1 MAEGKDFIEVLVED
15 HREAELI
22 FDQIETLV
30 HGDLNG
36 PTALGQV
43 RELTNQVI
51 AELVRH
57 SVAEEENLYP
67 AVRDKLDDGDRIAEF
82 EIAQH
87 DEAERTMNELEV
99 LDPSTNEFVDTL
111 HRLEVQIREH
121 AGQEEAD
128 LLPALAALMSTDER
142 RDLAMKLEIAKAR
155 APTRPH
161 PSEPDRPTLADLL
174 EPGVTLVV
182 RVRYL
187 VASRPVR

>member
-1 MAEGKDFIEVLVED
+1 MAEGKDFIEVVIED

-30 HGDLNG
+30 HGESSG
-36 PTALGQV
+36 PSEVIQV
-43 RELTNQVI
+43 RDLTNLVI

-57 SVAEEENLYP
+57 SVAEEEYLYP
-67 AVRDKLDDGDRIAEF
+67 TVRARLDDGDRIAEF

-87 DEAERTMNELEV
+87 DEAERTMTELEGMH
-99 LDPSTNEFVDTL
+99 PFTREFVDTL
-111 HRLEVQIREH
+111 HRLEVQMREH

-128 LLPALAALMSTDER
+128 LLPALAARMSLDER
-142 RDLAMKLEIAKAR
+142 RDLAAKLEIAKAH

-161 PSEPDRPTLADLL
+161 PSEPDRPSLNDLL
-174 EPGVTLVV
+174 EPGVTVVV

-187 VASRPVR
+187 LASRPVI

>member
-1 MAEGKDFIEVLVED
+1 MAEPKDFIEVLIED
-15 HREAELI
+15 HREVELM

-30 HGDLNG
+30 HGSLAG
-36 PTALGQV
+36 PAALTHV

-57 SVAEEENLYP
+57 SVAEEEYLYP
-67 AVRDKLDDGDRIAEF
+67 EVRERLDDGDRIAEF

-87 DEAERTMNELEV
+87 DEAERTMSELEGM
-99 LDPSTNEFVDTL
+99 DPSTSEFVDTL

-128 LLPALAALMSTDER
+128 LLPALAALMSTAER
-142 RDLAMKLEIAKAR
+142 HDLGRKLEIAKAR

-161 PSEPDRPTLADLL
+161 PSEPDRPSLNDLL

-187 VASRPVR
+187 VASRSVR